1 MFCKTCGTKL
11 ADNSVF
17 CPNCGNTVHKANP
30 NPQQSYQ
37 NQNYSEYSRQ
47 NQGVYQQQPANYG
60 QPQNYG
66 CNGQYNYSYGNMQNN
81 TAGKIDIFK
90 PIFLLAAVIFIII
103 GIFVLPFCRSA
114 TYYPINDEVF
124 SGVPIINSITS
135 IRITG
140 LEEFLENFS
149 ENEAEVKLL
158 FIFVGIDVIMAVTAA
173 IFAVIAIVKLCLK
186 NEKASLKMLGISL
199 FFPMIGYIVNM
210 IAGFIEKNELN
221 EIREDIGQISI
232 VPVIM
237 AFVCIALAVLAFM
250 AAKADKHNHSA

>member
-37 NQNYSEYSRQ
+37 NQNYSEYRRQ
-47 NQGVYQQQPANYG
+47 DQGVYQQPNYG
-60 QPQNYG
+60 YN
-66 CNGQYNYSYGNMQNN
+66 NQYNYSSGNIKNDS
-81 TAGKIDIFK
+81 AGKIDIFK

-250 AAKADKHNHSA
+250 AAKADEHNHSA

>member
-30 NPQQSYQ
+30 DPQQSYQ
-37 NQNYSEYSRQ
+37 NQNYSEYCRQ
-47 NQGVYQQQPANYG
+47 DQGVYQQPNYG
-60 QPQNYG
+60 YN
-66 CNGQYNYSYGNMQNN
+66 NQYNYSSGNIKNDS
-81 TAGKIDIFK
+81 AGKIDIFK

-103 GIFVLPFCRSA
+103 GIFILPYCRIA
-114 TYYPINDEVF
+114 AYYPINDEVF

-250 AAKADKHNHSA
+250 AAKADEHNHSA

>member
-1 MFCKTCGTKL
+1 MFCKTCGTNL
-11 ADNSVF
+11 ADNLVF

-37 NQNYSEYSRQ
+37 KQNYSEYRRQ
-47 NQGVYQQQPANYG
+47 DQGVYQQPNYG
-60 QPQNYG
+60 YN
-66 CNGQYNYSYGNMQNN
+66 NQYNYSSGNIKNDS
-81 TAGKIDIFK
+81 AGKIDIFK

-149 ENEAEVKLL
+149 ENEDEVKLL

-250 AAKADKHNHSA
+250 AAKADEHNHSA

>member
-37 NQNYSEYSRQ
+37 NQNYSEYCRQ
-47 NQGVYQQQPANYG
+47 DQGVYQQPNYG
-60 QPQNYG
+60 YN
-66 CNGQYNYSYGNMQNN
+66 NQYNYSSGNIKNDS
-81 TAGKIDIFK
+81 AGKIDIFK

-103 GIFVLPFCRSA
+103 GIFILPYCRSA
-114 TYYPINDEVF
+114 AYYPVNDEIF
-124 SGVPIINSITS
+124 SGVPITNSINSI
-135 IRITG
+135 RMRG
-140 LEEFLENFS
+140 LEEFFENFS
-149 ENEAEVKLL
+149 EMRDELKL
-158 FIFVGIDVIMAVTAA
+158 FYIIVGVDIIMAAIAA

-186 NEKASLKMLGISL
+186 KEKSSLKTLGISL
-199 FFPMIGYIVNM
+199 FFPMIGYIMNM
-210 IAGFIEKNELN
+210 IAGFIGKNELN
-221 EIREDIGQISI
+221 EIEEGIGKISF

-250 AAKADKHNHSA
+250 AAKADEHNHSA

>member
-11 ADNSVF
+11 ADNSIF

-37 NQNYSEYSRQ
+37 KQNYSEYSRQ
-47 NQGVYQQQPANYG
+47 NQGVYQQPVNYG

-81 TAGKIDIFK
+81 ASGKIDIFK

-124 SGVPIINSITS
+124 SGVPIINSINS
-135 IRITG
+135 IRMRG

-149 ENEAEVKLL
+149 EIEDELKL
-158 FIFVGIDVIMAVTAA
+158 FYIIVGVDIIMTVTAA

-186 NEKASLKMLGISL
+186 KEKSSLKTLGISL
-199 FFPMIGYIVNM
+199 FFPMIGYIMNM
-210 IAGFIEKNELN
+210 IAGFIGKNELN
-221 EIREDIGQISI
+221 EIEEGIGKISF

-250 AAKADKHNHSA
+250 AAKADEHNHSA

>member
-37 NQNYSEYSRQ
+37 NQNYSEYCRQ
-47 NQGVYQQQPANYG
+47 DQGVYQQPNYG
-60 QPQNYG
+60 YN
-66 CNGQYNYSYGNMQNN
+66 NQYNYSSGNIKNDS
-81 TAGKIDIFK
+81 AGKIDIFK

-103 GIFVLPFCRSA
+103 GIFILPYCRSA

-124 SGVPIINSITS
+124 SGVPIINSINS

-140 LEEFLENFS
+140 LEEFFENFS
-149 ENEAEVKLL
+149 ENEDELKL
-158 FIFVGIDVIMAVTAA
+158 FYIIVGVDIIMAAIAA

-186 NEKASLKMLGISL
+186 KEKSSLKTLGISL
-199 FFPMIGYIVNM
+199 FFPMIGYIMNM
-210 IAGFIEKNELN
+210 IAGFIGKNELN
-221 EIREDIGQISI
+221 EIEEGIGKISF

-250 AAKADKHNHSA
+250 AAKADEHNHSA

>member
-1 MFCKTCGTKL
+1 MFCKTCGTNL

-37 NQNYSEYSRQ
+37 NQNYSEYRRQ
-47 NQGVYQQQPANYG
+47 DQGVYQQPNYG
-60 QPQNYG
+60 YN
-66 CNGQYNYSYGNMQNN
+66 NQYNYSSGNIKNDS
-81 TAGKIDIFK
+81 AGKIDIFK

-250 AAKADKHNHSA
+250 AAKADEHNHSA

>member
-1 MFCKTCGTKL
+1 MFCKTCGTNL

-37 NQNYSEYSRQ
+37 NQNYSEYRRQ
-47 NQGVYQQQPANYG
+47 DQGVYQQPNYG
-60 QPQNYG
+60 YN
-66 CNGQYNYSYGNMQNN
+66 NQYNYSSGNIKNDS
-81 TAGKIDIFK
+81 AGKIDIFK

-221 EIREDIGQISI
+221 EIREDIGQISF

-250 AAKADKHNHSA
+250 AAKADEHNHSA

>member
-1 MFCKTCGTKL
+1 MFCKTCGTNL

-37 NQNYSEYSRQ
+37 KQNYSEYRRQ
-47 NQGVYQQQPANYG
+47 DQGVYQQPNYG
-60 QPQNYG
+60 YN
-66 CNGQYNYSYGNMQNN
+66 NQYNYSSGNIKNDS
-81 TAGKIDIFK
+81 AGKIDIFK

-250 AAKADKHNHSA
+250 AAKADEHNHSA

>member
-1 MFCKTCGTKL
+1 MFCKTCGTNL

-30 NPQQSYQ
+30 NSQQSYQ
-37 NQNYSEYSRQ
+37 KQNYSEYRRQ
-47 NQGVYQQQPANYG
+47 DQGVYQQPNYG
-60 QPQNYG
+60 YN
-66 CNGQYNYSYGNMQNN
+66 NQYNYSSGNIKNDS
-81 TAGKIDIFK
+81 AGKIDIFK

-149 ENEAEVKLL
+149 ENEAKVKLL

>member
-1 MFCKTCGTKL
+1 MFCKTCDTKL

-17 CPNCGNTVHKANP
+17 CPNCGNTVQKM
-30 NPQQSYQ
+30 

-47 NQGVYQQQPANYG
+47 EQGVYQQPFNY
-60 QPQNYG
+60 
-66 CNGQYNYSYGNMQNN
+66 GQYNYSSVNMQNN

-149 ENEAEVKLL
+149 ENEDEVKLL
-158 FIFVGIDVIMAVTAA
+158 FIFVGIDIIMAVTAA

-237 AFVCIALAVLAFM
+237 AFVCIALAILAFM
-250 AAKADKHNHSA
+250 AAKADEHNHSA

>member
-1 MFCKTCGTKL
+1 MFCKTCGTNL

-37 NQNYSEYSRQ
+37 KQNYSEYRRQ
-47 NQGVYQQQPANYG
+47 DQGVYQQPNYG
-60 QPQNYG
+60 YN
-66 CNGQYNYSYGNMQNN
+66 NQYNYSSGNIKNDS
-81 TAGKIDIFK
+81 AGKIDIFK